1 MRENALAAH
10 VNARE
15 LTDKLAQVREPW
27 ELAALLC
34 DIRAF
39 VVGRAGGGDV
49 LETGRAAAAL
59 YDALLVRAAA
69 LARGGPV
76 APPPGACLMALGSQG
91 RCEQF
96 LATDQDNA
104 LVLQDRADEGQRQA
118 YAAFAGRMR
127 DILEAAGMPPCP
139 RGIMAA
145 ASEWRRTAREWRD
158 ALDGAADRPDAAG
171 VLLVSLLADA
181 RAVDGDAALAGAVAA
196 HVRRRAADAPL
207 LVRGLAREALHF
219 APEAHLPGPFSLSG
233 RHAPVDLK
241 RAAVY
246 PLVLGVK
253 ALALEAGVPETGTM
267 ARIGA
272 LSRLGRI
279 GEDSAARLTRAFAC
293 VQALRLRRQAQ
304 AAAAGGQPDNR
315 LDPASL
321 TPPDRE
327 ELRRVFRAV
336 ADFTTM
342 LEHHFGLAYLT

>member
-1 MRENALAAH
+1 MRESCVSVNTDARILAESLDK
-10 VNARE
+10 ARE
-15 LTDKLAQVREPW
+15 PR
-27 ELAALLC
+27 ELAALLRN
-34 DIRAF
+34 IRAF
-39 VVGRAGGGDV
+39 VAGRAGGGDV

-59 YDALLVRAAA
+59 YDALLARAAA
-69 LARGGPV
+69 LARSGPV
-76 APPPGACLMALGSQG
+76 APPPGACLLALGSQG

-104 LVLQDRADEGQRQA
+104 LVLPGKADAGGRQA

-145 ASEWRRTAREWRD
+145 APEWRRTAREWRD

-181 RAVDGDAALAGAVAA
+181 RAVDGDAALAMAVAA

-219 APEAHLPGPFSLSG
+219 APEAHLPGPLSLSG

-253 ALALEAGVPETGTM
+253 ALALETGVPETGTV

-279 GEDSAARLTRAFAC
+279 GQDSAARLERAFAC

-321 TPPDRE
+321 SPPDRE
-327 ELRRVFRAV
+327 ELRRAFRAV
-336 ADFTTM
+336 ADFTAM
-342 LEHHFGLAYLT
+342 LEHHFSLAYLT